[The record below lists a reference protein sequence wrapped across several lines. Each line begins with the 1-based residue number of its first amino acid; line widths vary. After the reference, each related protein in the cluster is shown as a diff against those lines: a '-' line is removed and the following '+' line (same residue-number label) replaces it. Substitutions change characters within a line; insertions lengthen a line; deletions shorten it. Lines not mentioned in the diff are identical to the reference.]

1 MLKEIRKNEMK
12 GTLPLLIVLA
22 IVGVALILCSGVQN
36 LFVQP
41 VSLIQLSPKEL
52 EGQYVEYDMWLSFDS
67 FAEVIRTVDDNEISE
82 YQDFLFPMEEK
93 YYLNVRIY
101 HEDYEK
107 FAKLV
112 DDSFAWLDY
121 ETDELPEPYSISG
134 VIKPLSNDELPYF
147 YDYIGLSEAEANQ
160 LGYYA
165 LVIDTQDKTVGDTA
179 PATIF
184 FMLLFGTFMIGMSV
198 VLYGRINKMKNH
210 ALLVEFLNKYPEKEE
225 YLENWMKN
233 ESDLYGFRVNGDY
246 FFYQSKRQSYIVPAS
261 DVLWMYVNVTTQR
274 VNFIPVGKTYQLKL
288 GLRNGSLVTTNVSG
302 EDEAREIIQA
312 ALKVH
317 PGIVAGY
324 SKELEQLF
332 ASNRER
338 FAMLKQKSE

>member
-1 MLKEIRKNEMK
+1 MLKKIRKNELL
-12 GTLPLLIVLA
+12 GTLPLLIVLTV
-22 IVGVALILCSGVQN
+22 VGVVSIFFSGIQN

-41 VSLIQLSPKEL
+41 VSLVQLSPSEL

-67 FAEVIRTVDDNEISE
+67 FAEMVRTVNGNEISE
-82 YQDFLFPMEEK
+82 YQDFLFPVEEK

-101 HEDYEK
+101 QKDYDRFEK
-107 FAKLV
+107 MV
-112 DDSFAWLDY
+112 NDSFAWLDY
-121 ETDELPEPYSISG
+121 ETDDLPEPYSISG

-160 LGYYA
+160 LGYYS
-165 LVIDTQDKTVGDTA
+165 LVVDTQDKTVGDMSGTGTFA
-179 PATIF
+179 A
-184 FMLLFGTFMIGMSV
+184 LLFGAFLIGFAAL
-198 VLYGRINKMKNH
+198 LYARINKMKNH
-210 ALLVEFLNKYPEKEE
+210 ALLVEFLKNHPEKEE
-225 YLENWMKN
+225 DLENWMKN
-233 ESDLYGFRVNGDY
+233 ESDLYGFRMNHDY
-246 FFYQSKRQSYIVPAS
+246 FFYQSKRQSYILPSS

-288 GLRNGSLVTTNVSG
+288 GLRNGSLITTNVSG
-302 EDEAREIIQA
+302 EEEAREVIQT
-312 ALKVH
+312 ALAIQ